1 MTVEAIAEWL
11 EPVRLVD
18 HPNLSN
24 ETLQHLPQIM
34 RHLTGLDSHAID

>member
-18 HPNLSN
+18 NPNLAN

-34 RHLTGLDSHAID
+34 RHLTGLAQD